1 MHWDAILQ
9 PFPKLPVI
17 FTADNRAALKYSA
30 KACQLDNISSYISYC
45 GVPPLPADLLGRFNL
60 DPVLIIALLLLAG
73 THLFALN
80 KLGDKSLRGY
90 SLSGWG
96 IAALALL
103 SPLCAL
109 SVSLFAARV
118 GQHMILILIAAPL
131 IAMALPQHD
140 TSFRRLVINST
151 AFTIALWFWHMPGPY
166 MATFRS
172 DFIYWA
178 MHLSLFGSAILLW
191 RDLLHHSL
199 DKALTV
205 MAASGFASVQM
216 GLLGA
221 VLTFAGT
228 PLFPIHFDT
237 APIWGLSPLADQQ
250 LGGLLM
256 WVPGLLFF
264 LIAVWRS
271 LVILLPEQAMLTK
284 E

>member
-1 MHWDAILQ
+1 
-9 PFPKLPVI
+9 
-17 FTADNRAALKYSA
+17 
-30 KACQLDNISSYISYC
+30 
-45 GVPPLPADLLGRFNL
+45 
-60 DPVLIIALLLLAG
+60 
-73 THLFALN
+73 
-80 KLGDKSLRGY
+80 
-90 SLSGWG
+90 
-96 IAALALL
+96 
-103 SPLCAL
+103 
-109 SVSLFAARV
+109 
-118 GQHMILILIAAPL
+118 
-131 IAMALPQHD
+131 
-140 TSFRRLVINST
+140 
-151 AFTIALWFWHMPGPY
+151 

-178 MHLSLFGSAILLW
+178 MHLSLFGSSILLW

-199 DKALTV
+199 DRALTV

-228 PLFPIHFDT
+228 PLFPIHFNT